1 MSMYLNALA
10 MLAATIAGFVV
21 LAKAAQALRSRQFAA
36 GWRGGAL
43 LGAPAA
49 STRLAVEQACMV
61 DAKRR
66 LLLVRCDGQRV
77 LLLTGGPADLVVS
90 APPDLRSAGAGS

>member
-1 MSMYLNALA
+1 MYLNAFA

-21 LAKAAQALRSRQFAA
+21 LAKLVQVLRSRRLPVA
-36 GWRGGAL
+36 WRDAL
-43 LGAPAA
+43 LGSPAA
-49 STRLAVEQACMV
+49 PSRLFVEQACMV

-77 LLLTGGPADLVVS
+77 LLLTGGPADLVIS
-90 APPDLRSAGAGS
+90 TPPDLRTDGAPA